1 MLGELSRINFDPKMV
16 PSDNFSILYY
26 RLALWVGHLTTKPDL
41 GMGQGGGEF
50 DHLKFQKFE
59 CPGGGGGGMV
69 TFRIDR
75 YITQH

>member
-26 RLALWVGHLTTKPDL
+26 RLALWVGHLTTKSDL
-41 GMGQGGGEF
+41 GMGP
-50 DHLKFQKFE
+50 HLNDVLVR
-59 CPGGGGGGMV
+59 GGGGGGMV